1 MTKEFK
7 RTVELD
13 SDHEIGG
20 FDCGVPELN
29 SWLNNSA
36 LKNQRENT
44 SRTFVLLEG
53 TKVIAFY
60 CLATAGTERESLP
73 NSKQRNSPRDV
84 PLISLGRLAVAIEF
98 QGLGLG
104 AHLLRDAIARSL
116 AATQHVA
123 AKFMRVDAKDDDVA
137 KFYECFGFTADP
149 RNPRAL
155 YLKFPKR

>member
-1 MTKEFK
+1 MTEHLN
-7 RTVELD
+7 RTVELNVEHD
-13 SDHEIGG
+13 LVS

-29 SWLNNSA
+29 SWLHNSA
-36 LKNQRENT
+36 LKNQRDNT
-44 SRTFVLLEG
+44 SRTFVLREG
-53 TKVIAFY
+53 AKVIAFY
-60 CLATAGTERESLP
+60 CLATASTERESLP
-73 NSKQRNSPRDV
+73 NSKRRNSPRDV

-116 AATQHVA
+116 AATEHVA

-137 KFYECFGFTADP
+137 KFYQHFGFTADP
-149 RNPRAL
+149 SNPRAL

>member
-1 MTKEFK
+1 MTEHLN
-7 RTVELD
+7 RTVELNVEHD
-13 SDHEIGG
+13 LVS

-29 SWLNNSA
+29 SWLHNSA
-36 LKNQRENT
+36 LKNQRDNT

-60 CLATAGTERESLP
+60 CLATASTERESLP

-98 QGLGLG
+98 QDLGLG

-116 AATQHVA
+116 AATEHVA

-137 KFYECFGFTADP
+137 KFYQHFGFTADP
-149 RNPRAL
+149 KNPLTL

>member
-1 MTKEFK
+1 MTEHLN
-7 RTVELD
+7 RTVELND
-13 SDHEIGG
+13 EHDLVN
-20 FDCGVPELN
+20 FNCGVPELN
-29 SWLNNSA
+29 SWLHNSA
-36 LKNQRENT
+36 LKNQRDNT

-53 TKVIAFY
+53 TNVIAFY
-60 CLATAGTERESLP
+60 CLATASTERESLP

-116 AATQHVA
+116 AATEHVA

-137 KFYECFGFTADP
+137 KFYQRFGFTADP
-149 RNPRAL
+149 SNPRAL

>member
-1 MTKEFK
+1 MTEHLN
-7 RTVELD
+7 RTVELNVEHD
-13 SDHEIGG
+13 LVS

-29 SWLNNSA
+29 SWLHNSA
-36 LKNQRENT
+36 LKNQRDNT

-60 CLATAGTERESLP
+60 CLATASTERESLP
-73 NSKQRNSPRDV
+73 NSKRRNSPRDV

-116 AATQHVA
+116 AATEHVA

-137 KFYECFGFTADP
+137 KFYQHFGFTADP
-149 RNPRAL
+149 SNPRAL

>member
-1 MTKEFK
+1 MTEHLN
-7 RTVELD
+7 RTVELNVEHD
-13 SDHEIGG
+13 LVS

-29 SWLNNSA
+29 SWLHNSA
-36 LKNQRENT
+36 LKNQRDNT

-60 CLATAGTERESLP
+60 CLATASTERESLP
-73 NSKQRNSPRDV
+73 NGKQRNSPRDV
-84 PLISLGRLAVAIEF
+84 PLISLGRLAVSIEF

-116 AATQHVA
+116 AATEHVA

-137 KFYECFGFTADP
+137 KFYQRFGFTADP
-149 RNPRAL
+149 SNPRAL

>member
-1 MTKEFK
+1 MTEHLN
-7 RTVELD
+7 RTVELND
-13 SDHEIGG
+13 EHDLVN
-20 FDCGVPELN
+20 FNCGVPELN
-29 SWLNNSA
+29 SWLHNSA
-36 LKNQRENT
+36 LKNQRDNT

-60 CLATAGTERESLP
+60 CLATASTERESLP

-116 AATQHVA
+116 AATEHVA

-137 KFYECFGFTADP
+137 KFYQRFGFTADP
-149 RNPRAL
+149 SNPRAL

>member
-1 MTKEFK
+1 MNEHLN
-7 RTVELD
+7 RTVELNVEHD
-13 SDHEIGG
+13 LVS

-29 SWLNNSA
+29 SWLHNSA
-36 LKNQRENT
+36 LKNQRDNT

-60 CLATAGTERESLP
+60 CLATASTERESLP

-98 QGLGLG
+98 KGLGLG

-116 AATQHVA
+116 AATEHVA

-137 KFYECFGFTADP
+137 KFYQRFGFTADP
-149 RNPRAL
+149 RNPREL

>member
-1 MTKEFK
+1 MTEHLN
-7 RTVELD
+7 RTIELNVEHDLVN
-13 SDHEIGG
+13 

-29 SWLNNSA
+29 SWLHNSA
-36 LKNQRENT
+36 LKNQRDNT

-60 CLATAGTERESLP
+60 CLATASTERESLP

-104 AHLLRDAIARSL
+104 ALLVRDAIARSL
-116 AATQHVA
+116 AATEHVA

-137 KFYECFGFTADP
+137 KFYERFGFTADP
-149 RNPRAL
+149 NNPRAL

>member
-1 MTKEFK
+1 MTEHLN
-7 RTVELD
+7 RTVELNVEHD
-13 SDHEIGG
+13 LVS

-29 SWLNNSA
+29 SWLHNSA
-36 LKNQRENT
+36 LKNQRDNT

-53 TKVIAFY
+53 AKVIAFY
-60 CLATAGTERESLP
+60 CLATASTERESLP

-84 PLISLGRLAVAIEF
+84 PLISLGRLAVSIEF

-116 AATQHVA
+116 AATEHVA

-137 KFYECFGFTADP
+137 KFYQHFGFTADP
-149 RNPRAL
+149 SNPRAL

>member
-1 MTKEFK
+1 MTEHLN
-7 RTVELD
+7 RTVELNVKHD
-13 SDHEIGG
+13 LVS

-29 SWLNNSA
+29 SWLHNSA
-36 LKNQRENT
+36 LKNQSDNT

-60 CLATAGTERESLP
+60 CLATASTERESLP

-84 PLISLGRLAVAIEF
+84 PLISLGRLAVSIEF

-116 AATQHVA
+116 AATEHVA

-137 KFYECFGFTADP
+137 KFYQRFGFTADP
-149 RNPRAL
+149 SNPRAL

>member
-1 MTKEFK
+1 MTEHLN
-7 RTVELD
+7 RTVELNVEHD
-13 SDHEIGG
+13 LVS

-29 SWLNNSA
+29 SWLHKSA
-36 LKNQRENT
+36 LKNQRDNT

-53 TKVIAFY
+53 TMVIAFY
-60 CLATAGTERESLP
+60 CLATASTERKSLP

-116 AATQHVA
+116 AATEHVA

-137 KFYECFGFTADP
+137 KFYQRFGFTADP
-149 RNPRAL
+149 NNPRAL

>member
-1 MTKEFK
+1 MTEHLN
-7 RTVELD
+7 RTVELNVEHD
-13 SDHEIGG
+13 FVS

-29 SWLNNSA
+29 SWLHNSA
-36 LKNQRENT
+36 LKNQRDNT

-60 CLATAGTERESLP
+60 SLATASTERECIP

-116 AATQHVA
+116 AATEHVA

-137 KFYECFGFTADP
+137 KFYHRFGFTADP
-149 RNPRAL
+149 SNPRAL

>member
-1 MTKEFK
+1 MTEHLN
-7 RTVELD
+7 RTVELSFEHD
-13 SDHEIGG
+13 LVS

-29 SWLNNSA
+29 SWLHNSA
-36 LKNQRENT
+36 LKNQRDNT

-60 CLATAGTERESLP
+60 CLATASTERESLP

-98 QGLGLG
+98 QDLGLG

-116 AATQHVA
+116 AATEHVA

-137 KFYECFGFTADP
+137 KFYQHFGFTADP
-149 RNPRAL
+149 KNPLTL

>member
-1 MTKEFK
+1 MTEHLN
-7 RTVELD
+7 RTVELNVEHD
-13 SDHEIGG
+13 LVS

-29 SWLNNSA
+29 SWLHNSA

-60 CLATAGTERESLP
+60 CLATASTERESLP

-104 AHLLRDAIARSL
+104 ALLLRDAIARSL
-116 AATQHVA
+116 AATEHVA

-137 KFYECFGFTADP
+137 KFYQRFGFTADP